1 MTIRRTNKG
10 ASIDMEALMS
20 QAPKHSPAVGNMR
33 VNAKGDLLGP
43 SGEVVKTNEQRVREF
58 YQQHPSASTST
69 ASLKGRKPTPDAD
82 APDRGTPV
90 PKTAKTQQENV
101 RTQQAP
107 PPPAPAPTPEPAPV
121 AEPEEFDA
129 PEQAEPVGY
138 REVELPNGDIEM
150 VPVYKDSEGDQ

>member
-1 MTIRRTNKG
+1 MTVRRTNKG
-10 ASIDMEALMS
+10 ANIDMEALIAQS
-20 QAPKHSPAVGNMR
+20 SKHSPAVGNMR
-33 VNAKGDLLGP
+33 VNAKGDLLGA
-43 SGEVVKTNEQRVREF
+43 SGEVVKTNEQRVREY

-82 APDRGTPV
+82 AADSGAPV
-90 PKTAKTQQENV
+90 PKTAQTAKENV
-101 RTQQAP
+101 RTQP
-107 PPPAPAPTPEPAPV
+107 KPEPVPEPAPV

-150 VPVYKDSEGDQ
+150 IPVYKDSEDDQ